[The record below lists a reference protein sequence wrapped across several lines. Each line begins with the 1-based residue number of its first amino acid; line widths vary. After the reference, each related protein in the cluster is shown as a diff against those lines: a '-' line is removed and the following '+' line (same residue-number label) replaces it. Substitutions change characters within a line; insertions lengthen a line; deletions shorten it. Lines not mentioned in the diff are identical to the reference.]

1 MKQRPIGF
9 GGKPIPFGML
19 YGDYTPEQIDSMINA
34 PDFEEKCKH
43 AQDNEE
49 NMMNLILNAPGT
61 DSEVPPALPE

>member
-1 MKQRPIGF
+1 
-9 GGKPIPFGML
+9 ML

-49 NMMNLILNAPGT
+49 NMMNLILNDPGT